1 MDDVSEPVWNDNALH
16 QLVLSEGEKKL
27 LVAFT
32 QRDELDLPDFDDVI
46 LDKGKVILESCISEY
61 N

>member
-46 LDKGKVILESCISEY
+46 LDKGKVIPDSCISER